1 MRTRDSDAGIASPTQ
16 ASDTIV
22 SAAMLKNLLK
32 SVFLAVVGTGTFFFF
47 VMMLTIPVMSVLAR
61 RGTNFTQS
69 AVVDPE
75 HVFRVVGLPVS
86 GVLFVI
92 FFVLALRYLRRDE
105 EVDHRPAAAVV
116 KN

>member
-1 MRTRDSDAGIASPTQ
+1 
-16 ASDTIV
+16 
-22 SAAMLKNLLK
+22 MLKDLLK
-32 SVFLAVVGTGTFFFF
+32 SAFLAVVGTGTFFFF

-69 AVVDPE
+69 VVVNPE

-86 GVLFVI
+86 VVLFVI
-92 FFVLALRYLRRDE
+92 FFVLALRYMRRE
-105 EVDHRPAAAVV
+105 EQVDHPSAAAVV